1 MPAYLG
7 IPGALFPVECEA
19 ATVEAETT
27 YSFDTTLE
35 GKRKG
40 QYRKGRPR
48 TWSVDMG
55 LSSSEETADVRAL
68 DAGEYGPGPFL
79 WISEEAQATNAL
91 LPEVATCGPAAAFG
105 STITVAGALTLPGV
119 GVAGRSLF
127 NSNPAL
133 VMDFGTVKS
142 PVIPGQQF
150 TASAWLVGAGA
161 KITLRWY
168 DAAGTL
174 LAGTVTSAGS
184 GVGSVA
190 TRLSVTGTAP
200 ASAALCLLRATGAT
214 RAARPALTWSAGLAA
229 WAPGG
234 GCAAAVVSKLENS
247 PVILGAARSHSG
259 VTFTITE
266 VG

>member
-7 IPGALFPVECEA
+7 TPGALFPVECEA

-55 LSSSEETADVRAL
+55 LSSSEEVANIRAM

-91 LPEVATCGPAAAFG
+91 LPEVATCGPAAAVG
-105 STITVAGALTLPGV
+105 PTITVAGPLVLPNVGVSGRALT
-119 GVAGRSLF
+119 
-127 NSNPAL
+127 NSDPATAF
-133 VMDFGTVKS
+133 DFGAVKS
-142 PVIPGQQF
+142 PVIPGQPV

-161 KITLRWY
+161 KLTIRWY

-174 LAGTVTSAGS
+174 LGGTATSTAS
-184 GVGSVA
+184 GVGASA
-190 TRLSVTGTAP
+190 TRLSVTATP
-200 ASAALCLLRATGAT
+200 AAGAAFCLLRATGTT

-234 GCAAAVVSKLENS
+234 GCSAAVVSKLDNA
-247 PVILGAARSHSG
+247 PVILGTTRSHSR
-259 VTFTITE
+259 VNFTITE
-266 VG
+266 LG